1 MADDL
6 KLRKQQALERLKEAT
21 RRPCLDVWINV
32 LKEAEDAG
40 LLPYQTKECRS
51 LIEEGRRTKE
61 AVRQLE
67 RLIADVGQRKAM
79 PAVFD
84 YALRVI
90 PNVGLVA
97 EELLDIRKRFAP
109 VRISAELRHA
119 SEACAESFSPRLA
132 IKAIEEAEEL
142 GLDVSQAR
150 EELLDVRKRFVQARI
165 SAELRCASEASAESF
180 TPTLAIRAIE
190 EAEELGLDVSQAR
203 EELLDVRKRFV
214 QARISAELRHA
225 SEASA
230 EGFTPRLAIEAIEEA
245 EELGLDLSQAREELL
260 DVRKRFAQER
270 ISAELRRTLEAP
282 AESFAPSLEHT
293 INAIDE
299 AEELWPRSTAEADV
313 LRASPAWI
321 EGARSLAAEIASG
334 LARHLGA
341 PRRSEQ
347 GRLLGL
353 LALGARLGLVA
364 AELARARRAV
374 DEVSLPAEC
383 AVCYSEENDAY
394 PRPCCGR
401 QAGGNVMCDDCLAK
415 LLHLRCP
422 FCRASF

>member
-203 EELLDVRKRFV
+203 EELLDVRKRF
-214 QARISAELRHA
+214 
-225 SEASA
+225 
-230 EGFTPRLAIEAIEEA
+230 
-245 EELGLDLSQAREELL
+245 
-260 DVRKRFAQER
+260 AQER